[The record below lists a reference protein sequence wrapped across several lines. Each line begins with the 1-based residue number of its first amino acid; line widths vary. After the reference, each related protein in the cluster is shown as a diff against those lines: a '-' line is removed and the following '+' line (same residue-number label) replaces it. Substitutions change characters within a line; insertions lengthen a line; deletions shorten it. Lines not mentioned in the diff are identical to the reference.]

1 MTILPNPNLPDP
13 NILSVSALNQKIKWL
28 LESEWLQL
36 EVYGEVSNLVKA
48 QSGHCYFSLKDQH
61 ASIRCVIFKGQCS
74 QYPDNGQAIQ
84 LKGQLSFYAPVGIA
98 KSLAVIGNP
107 RAKAAYKLN

>member
-61 ASIRCVIFKGQCS
+61 ARLV
-74 QYPDNGQAIQ
+74 
-84 LKGQLSFYAPVGIA
+84 
-98 KSLAVIGNP
+98 
-107 RAKAAYKLN
+107 